1 MKNEPSMTPGEG
13 LKELVMFTLGKTR
26 GEHNTDLQT
35 NTGLPYTKGGIRHI
49 VAFV

>member
-1 MKNEPSMTPGEG
+1 MTPGEG

-49 VAFV
+49 VAFVQQSRVD